1 MRGGKRLLG
10 FEKVAC
16 ERAVRI
22 RVLGDL
28 AAPTFVASSVLGK
41 RDVGELVLS
50 PLMFPAAAS
59 WPRLA
64 LGPPPPAFAEWAAR
78 AAPLLPACSRA
89 SAIAP
94 WNRARELRKATR
106 MAFFAEF
113 STERDLTTL
122 WKNEI
127 KYSSCLFV

>member
-28 AAPTFVASSVLGK
+28 AAPTFVALWSSVLGK
-41 RDVGELVLS
+41 RDDAEPSPS
-50 PLMFPAAAS
+50 PLLFPAAAS

-64 LGPPPPAFAEWAAR
+64 LPPPPPGFADWAAR
-78 AAPLLPACSRA
+78 APPLLPACSRA

-94 WNRARELRKATR
+94 WKQSTGTTKSHENGLSLLGQSLRA
-106 MAFFAEF
+106 
-113 STERDLTTL
+113 
-122 WKNEI
+122 
-127 KYSSCLFV
+127 